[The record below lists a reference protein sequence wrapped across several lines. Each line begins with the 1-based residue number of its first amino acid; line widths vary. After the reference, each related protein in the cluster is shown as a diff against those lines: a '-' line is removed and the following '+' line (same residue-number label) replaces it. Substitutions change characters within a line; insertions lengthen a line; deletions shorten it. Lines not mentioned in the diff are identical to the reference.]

1 MAKEHTGNISNDT
14 LIDPNLEYETETR
27 ETYLI
32 VYAVIMA
39 LGTAIFIYRSF
50 GFFHLCLRTS
60 VNLHDKLFRGIARAQ
75 MVFFNTNPSGRILNR
90 FARDIGNVDFILPTT
105 LLDCID
111 VSAATILFIGKFTN
125 ALCTYSLL

>member
-1 MAKEHTGNISNDT
+1 MAKEHAGNISNDT
-14 LIDPNLEYETETR
+14 LIYQNPEYETETR

-39 LGTAIFIYRSF
+39 LGTGIFIYRSF

-75 MVFFNTNPSGRILNR
+75 MGFFNANPSGRILNR

-111 VSAATILFIGKFTN
+111 VSTDTVH
-125 ALCTYSLL
+125 YVHW